1 MLTFKTQIQARQ
13 EEMIAITRRLIQFNT
28 VEAAAGANAP
38 FGQGNRA
45 ALDYVLQLGR
55 KWGFTVKDLDG
66 YAGYLEFGAGQEVVA
81 IIPHLDVVPAGDGWD
96 YPPFGGKLAGGRIYG
111 RGAADNKGPAVAAL
125 YAFKLVRDSG
135 LPVNKRVRLIFG
147 CDEESGFECVKHY
160 IQAEGQPAAGFTPDG
175 SFPVV
180 NAEKG
185 IITGTFAAA
194 LPAGTPNL
202 RFTGGTAGN
211 VVPHY
216 AKAVFNGAIYEA
228 TGVAA
233 HASTPE
239 IGDNAILKLA
249 RQLKTVIAH
258 PVLEFLTIASDSD
271 TLGIAAEDAIS
282 GKLTYNLG
290 VIDVNENTARLSVN
304 IRYPVTVNAGA
315 IISKLQ
321 QAGAAYGFFFEDYSD
336 SPSHYVP
343 EDAALVKT
351 LLQVYSEVTGL
362 SGKPLSMGG
371 GTYARVLGNFVAFG
385 ARFPGE
391 PSTAHQKNE
400 FITVEA
406 LLKAT
411 EIYANAIYQLA
422 GKQ

>member
-13 EEMIAITRRLIQFNT
+13 EEMIAITRRLIQLNT
-28 VEAAAGANAP
+28 VESAAAANAP
-38 FGQGNRA
+38 FGQGNRD
-45 ALDYVLQLGR
+45 ALDFVLQLGH

-66 YAGYLEFGAGQEVVA
+66 YAGYLEFGAGQEVIA

-135 LPVNKRVRLIFG
+135 LPVNKRIRLVFG

-160 IQAEGQPAAGFTPDG
+160 IQAEGLPTAGFTPDG
-175 SFPVV
+175 CFPVV

-216 AKAVFNGAIYEA
+216 AKAVFDGAVYEA
-228 TGVAA
+228 SGVAA

-249 RQLKTVIAH
+249 RQLKSVTAH
-258 PVLEFLTIASDSD
+258 PVLDFLTIASAAG
-271 TLGIAAEDAIS
+271 TLGIASEDAIS

-290 VIDVNENTARLSVN
+290 VIDVDENTARLSVN
-304 IRYPVTVNAGA
+304 IRYPVTAKAGG

-321 QAGAAYGFFFEDYSD
+321 QAGAAYGFFFEDYTD

-343 EDAALVKT
+343 EDAALVRT
-351 LLQVYSEVTGL
+351 LLQVYSQVTGL
-362 SGKPLSMGG
+362 SGRPLSMGG
-371 GTYARVLGNFVAFG
+371 GTYARALGNFVAFG

-411 EIYANAIYQLA
+411 EIYASAIYQLA
-422 GKQ
+422 GEQ